1 MLSLLID
8 DGERV
13 RISLLES
20 HKFSSRFSATRMSF
34 WLADFYRFSISRWR
48 FTTREKKKI
57 LFQCQV
63 RRDWLSF
70 TCEAPLFSCNAQHRK
85 FPRDLIR
92 RCLITESMMK
102 TNCAVFFDYGERL
115 SSCSCTEC
123 CEKLCW
129 CKDILHKHQ
138 RAVRSYS
145 PLVVNVYKN
154 KRREAWICCCCLVL
168 IANEIRYQITRFIL
182 EKYHISIKN
191 SLFSASFIC
200 DVIPFRVEL
209 LKRICILIYSC
220 LFPWVQQSLF
230 WFCSLSFSL
239 KILNYMLC
247 GVGSFDKDNFCC
259 APSMDYS
266 FKLILE
272 YFGFYGLFK
281 LHDDKQEYHAEH
293 IWGSRKLIKIF
304 AWSQSQAFNGRSSKT
319 HKRLNPFEEFK
330 SE

>member
-1 MLSLLID
+1 MFSLLID

-34 WLADFYRFSISRWR
+34 WLADFIGFQFHDDASRHAR
-48 FTTREKKKI
+48 QKI

-63 RRDWLSF
+63 RRDWLSHMRSPLFF
-70 TCEAPLFSCNAQHRK
+70 TCDAQQRK

-102 TNCAVFFDYGERL
+102 TNCAVFFDCGERL

-129 CKDILHKHQ
+129 CKNILHKHQ
-138 RAVRSYS
+138 LAVRSYS

-154 KRREAWICCCCLVL
+154 KRREAWVCCCCLVL
-168 IANEIRYQITRFIL
+168 IANEIRDQITRVHPW
-182 EKYHISIKN
+182 KISNFNKKN

-230 WFCSLSFSL
+230 WFCSLSFSP

-247 GVGSFDKDNFCC
+247 GVGSFDKDNFVLR
-259 APSMDYS
+259 SVH
-266 FKLILE
+266 
-272 YFGFYGLFK
+272 GL
-281 LHDDKQEYHAEH
+281 HERSH
-293 IWGSRKLIKIF
+293 IGVSWLLWTF
-304 AWSQSQAFNGRSSKT
+304 
-319 HKRLNPFEEFK
+319 
-330 SE
+330 